1 MRRVPHPSDEPSFPR
16 RERPKPPRR
25 VPFAA
30 LRDAVSSRGNTTTIC
45 RAVQTFHPLFT
56 VGSWC
61 KACRLRANCRDV
73 KGCALKKFH
82 ARIGTDS
89 PSTDTFSGTTDK
101 VIHNMWCLSPGM
113 APRKNHQ
120 SAISGSC
127 SVSMAGCCGDGADP
141 TSAQGRLALNGRC
154 INSLQPC
161 PEASGYT
168 CKAGPQG
175 PTARSAREP
184 SHPICRGSKPQ
195 GATLLTRRP
204 DASGCK
210 PAYRRPPP
218 AVETARQTARE
229 IACVTASETGDKND
243 APSARPVSALPS
255 ELAPPRGTGDPRPMT
270 NPQQRTT
277 RPGSRSE

>member
-25 VPFAA
+25 VPFAT

-101 VIHNMWCLSPGM
+101 VLHNMWCLSRAWRRARTTNPRFLDRVWCLRLAVVAMARRPHLGPRAACAQWPMHQQPATVPGGK
-113 APRKNHQ
+113 RIHL
-120 SAISGSC
+120 
-127 SVSMAGCCGDGADP
+127 
-141 TSAQGRLALNGRC
+141 QGRSTRTHRQVGPRAKPPHTPWLQTPGR
-154 INSLQPC
+154 NPADATTGRLRVQ
-161 PEASGYT
+161 ARL
-168 CKAGPQG
+168 PQA
-175 PTARSAREP
+175 P
-184 SHPICRGSKPQ
+184 
-195 GATLLTRRP
+195 TRRR
-204 DASGCK
+204 D
-210 PAYRRPPP
+210 RPPDCP
-218 AVETARQTARE
+218 
-229 IACVTASETGDKND
+229 
-243 APSARPVSALPS
+243 
-255 ELAPPRGTGDPRPMT
+255 
-270 NPQQRTT
+270 
-277 RPGSRSE
+277 